1 MPVIKWAIINYAIFA
16 NIRLETK
23 MLQKFRAWYLKNQTE
38 ITWFLIGWLALG
50 GLYDFLRGEYVGAIV
65 LWGIAVIN
73 YVLTKK
79 S

>member
-1 MPVIKWAIINYAIFA
+1 
-16 NIRLETK
+16 
-23 MLQKFRAWYLKNQTE
+23 MLQKFRQWYLRNQTE

-73 YVLTKK
+73 YAFVRKN
-79 S
+79 